1 MKKTYCFIIVTALFL
16 LVGCKE
22 NNKKEYTKLQGK
34 IFGTTYHI
42 IYKSKNRYQK
52 KIDSLFANVNKS
64 LSTYLPTSDISR
76 INNNDSTVVVD
87 DLFVEVFMKSK
98 KIYKETDGYFDPT
111 LGQLVNAYGFGAKK
125 GKKEITKEDVNRL
138 MKLVGFDK
146 VQLKDRKISKQIPEI
161 QFDVNAIAKGFG
173 IDVIARYLESEKIVD
188 YLIEIGGE
196 IRTKGLKNG
205 KPWKIAIEKPHY
217 DGTRSVQKIIN
228 LTDRAMATSGNY
240 RKYKL
245 TKNGKKYVHIINPHT
260 GLAQESNL
268 LSASVIANTDCAD
281 VDAYATAFMTMGL
294 TKTKAFLEK
303 KPNIKV
309 VLLYVDND
317 QKIKEYTNLYHLPL

>member
-1 MKKTYCFIIVTALFL
+1 MKKTHCFIVVTALFL
-16 LVGCKE
+16 LVGCKG